1 MAGKL
6 AGTGRGRGRGAMA
19 PNSEPNVIPFIDI
32 MLVMLIIFMV
42 AAPTPT
48 VDVKVDLPPPG
59 IPIYTQ
65 PEDKPTIV
73 TLQDA
78 GGVLVYYIG
87 DELVTRETNGSH
99 VSERLWGNIF
109 RREKDEVEDR
119 AYLSFL
125 WSKRAYRVQT
135 ERRIEY
141 SLLFGMLRWRAYPER
156 PGVWPDLMLPAF
168 PGPGWPAERGP
179 TSTP

>member
-6 AGTGRGRGRGAMA
+6 AGASRGKGMA

-42 AAPTPT
+42 AAPMPT

-73 TLQDA
+73 SIQDEA
-78 GGVLVYYIG
+78 GVLTLYIG
-87 DELVTRETNGSH
+87 DEIVPQERFRDRLFEIVRTNNTTMRDDLAKLFKDAKVFVDADQETNYANVIGLIN
-99 VSERLWGNIF
+99 EI
-109 RREKDEVEDR
+109 D
-119 AYLSFL
+119 
-125 WSKRAYRVQT
+125 QT
-135 ERRIEY
+135 GFKQV
-141 SLLFGMLRWRAYPER
+141 SLLVKDA
-156 PGVWPDLMLPAF
+156 AI
-168 PGPGWPAERGP
+168 
-179 TSTP
+179 

>member
-6 AGTGRGRGRGAMA
+6 AGAGRGKGMQ

-42 AAPTPT
+42 AAPMPT

-73 TLQDA
+73 SLQDE
-78 GGVLVYYIG
+78 GGVLTYFIG
-87 DELVTRETNGSH
+87 DEVVPRERFQDRLFQVVRSNNTTMSDDLGKLFQEAKIFVDADQETNYNNVIG
-99 VSERLWGNIF
+99 LIN
-109 RREKDEVEDR
+109 EVDK
-119 AYLSFL
+119 AGF
-125 WSKRAYRVQT
+125 KKV
-135 ERRIEY
+135 
-141 SLLFGMLRWRAYPER
+141 SLLVKDA
-156 PGVWPDLMLPAF
+156 AI
-168 PGPGWPAERGP
+168 
-179 TSTP
+179 

>member
-87 DELVTRETNGSH
+87 DELVTRERFKDRLFEIVRTNNNTMRDDLAKLFQ
-99 VSERLWGNIF
+99 EAKIF
-109 RREKDEVEDR
+109 VDADQETNYSNVIGLINEVDQ
-119 AYLSFL
+119 AGF
-125 WSKRAYRVQT
+125 KKV
-135 ERRIEY
+135 
-141 SLLFGMLRWRAYPER
+141 SLLVKDA
-156 PGVWPDLMLPAF
+156 AI
-168 PGPGWPAERGP
+168 
-179 TSTP
+179 

>member
-6 AGTGRGRGRGAMA
+6 SSGGGGKGMQ

-42 AAPTPT
+42 AAPMPT

-73 TLQDA
+73 SIQDEA
-78 GGVLVYYIG
+78 GVLTLYIG
-87 DELVTRETNGSH
+87 DEIVPQERFRDRLFDVVRTNNTTMRDDLAKLFQNAKVFVDADQETNYANVIGLIN
-99 VSERLWGNIF
+99 EI
-109 RREKDEVEDR
+109 D
-119 AYLSFL
+119 
-125 WSKRAYRVQT
+125 QT
-135 ERRIEY
+135 GFKQV
-141 SLLFGMLRWRAYPER
+141 SLLVKDA
-156 PGVWPDLMLPAF
+156 AI
-168 PGPGWPAERGP
+168 
-179 TSTP
+179 